1 MTDPAGVAQR
11 EEIRVEIVRV
21 HESAV
26 FSAQGQ
32 FEAAKFWRML
42 HWGIGALTAGLSTT
56 AAVITFAADAQIC
69 SGVLAVAAAIAAAVL
84 TGTRPDNLAQRAQN
98 SGNAYTTLRNDARR
112 LRHIGVPADPV
123 PELRDA
129 LTELAARASE
139 LDHAADPIPRWA
151 YRLAK
156 RNIERDGGQT
166 FEADR
171 T

>member
-1 MTDPAGVAQR
+1 MTDPVDAAQR
-11 EEIRVEIVRV
+11 EAIRVEIVRV

-32 FEAAKFWRML
+32 FEAAKLWRML
-42 HWGIGALTAGLSTT
+42 HWSLGALTAGFSTT
-56 AAVITFAADAQIC
+56 AAVVTFAADVQTV
-69 SGVLAVAAAIAAAVL
+69 SGALAVTAAISAAVL
-84 TGTRPDNLAQRAQN
+84 TGIRPDNLAQRAQN

-112 LRHIGVPADPV
+112 LRDIGVPTDPV
-123 PELRDA
+123 PELREA
-129 LTELAARASE
+129 LTKLAARASE
-139 LDHAADPIPRWA
+139 LDHASDPIPRWA

-171 T
+171 I